1 VRFFTPLKSGDGK
14 WNAWVVISSSAYDR
28 ISDILFFAR
37 DCWANWEI
45 PHIFSTYILWAGAA
59 PQNFGIT
66 YNRRRRSHSVCYA
79 WAHCFV
85 SELEC
90 LKSQNEATFLNIWP
104 PSKNSRGAGK
114 LCEIKPRSVIVAIVR
129 CLRFPI
135 FCSVLKPELVK
146 CDWCRK
152 WRQNFALFD
161 PRIKFRGELG
171 KISELILPV
180 LPRTKPQIYFW
191 RGAAW
196 PSRKWESGHG
206 CQNRKDAKREIL
218 QAIVGWP

>member
-1 VRFFTPLKSGDGK
+1 VKCVSRDFKLSLWSNLWYTFF
-14 WNAWVVISSSAYDR
+14 R
-28 ISDILFFAR
+28 AR
-37 DCWANWEI
+37 
-45 PHIFSTYILWAGAA
+45 LL
-59 PQNFGIT
+59 
-66 YNRRRRSHSVCYA
+66 
-79 WAHCFV
+79 
-85 SELEC
+85 SELGN
-90 LKSQNEATFLNIWP
+90 STHFLNIYFMGGGSSTKFWDNIQP
-104 PSKNSRGAGK
+104 SSTLPQCVLCLGTLLCFGTGMPQKPKWGHISKYLTPSKNSRGAGK

-161 PRIKFRGELG
+161 PRVKFRGEVG